1 MVSFTL
7 DKAKLKLCNLI
18 FEKILR
24 FVKLCDLHMIV
35 TKKVFQRSYI
45 KSFINKSM
53 FSVIMAFRL
62 TAYNTTKDIP
72 TYRR

>member
-35 TKKVFQRSYI
+35 TKKDFQRSYI
-45 KSFINKSM
+45 KFFINK
-53 FSVIMAFRL
+53 
-62 TAYNTTKDIP
+62 
-72 TYRR
+72 